1 MSKGET
7 VSAVI
12 TKLFVGSCFYLLS
25 RAIMKTCSEPLGSF
39 DYVEAADH
47 LKNKYCPVGETA
59 FGKGVFLMT
68 IGWLSMSPALLYFWV
83 FRKPRAVQGSYG
95 WKAAMLVAL
104 PSLTDMVST
113 VLSTFGLPL
122 ISLSLAFIFKGARVV
137 FSALL
142 TVFFLRRKLYGYHWL
157 SVCMCVL
164 GLGIGASSQLLS
176 EPSSFG
182 GVVLVLGSE
191 VFKSLRVV
199 LEERLMKSKSFE
211 PTFLV
216 GVEGIYGAFI
226 FSVAL
231 IVIWL
236 GVSGDDHGSL
246 ENLEDT
252 FYRISQSKTLTALFL
267 IFPPV
272 TCIVSIASAVVTKNL
287 SAVHN
292 GFISVA
298 RFGILW
304 IFELIMYYSFS
315 GSAIG
320 NQLGEPWNQYS
331 WLKLI
336 GFIVVFV
343 STLIYDEDLKLRCWF
358 HYNHL
363 LPASQNVVKESHEE
377 LPAT

>member
-1 MSKGET
+1 MSRCET
-7 VSAVI
+7 VSAVV
-12 TKLFVGSCFYLLS
+12 TKLLVGSCFYLLS

-39 DYVEAADH
+39 DYIEAADH

-68 IGWLSMSPALLYFWV
+68 VGWLSMSPALLYFW
-83 FRKPRAVQGSYG
+83 FARKAKATQGSYG
-95 WKAAMLVAL
+95 WHAAMLVAL
-104 PSLTDMVST
+104 PSLTDMIST

-191 VFKSLRVV
+191 VFKSLRVI

-216 GVEGIYGAFI
+216 GVEGLYGTFI
-226 FSVAL
+226 FGVAL
-231 IVIWL
+231 IVVWL
-236 GVSGDDHGSL
+236 GVSGDDHGSF

-252 FYRISQSKTLTALFL
+252 FHRISESRTLLALLL
-267 IFPPV
+267 IFPVV
-272 TCIVSIASAVVTKNL
+272 TCITSIASAVVTKNL

-298 RFGILW
+298 RVGILW
-304 IFELIMYYSFS
+304 IFELIMYYSLT
-315 GSAIG
+315 GSPIG
-320 NQLGEPWNQYS
+320 KQLGEPWNEYS

-363 LPASQNVVKESHEE
+363 LPASQNVVKESDEE
-377 LPAT
+377 LPVS